1 MKSIY
6 TQSSSSNEEL
16 LKRALWSASYIELS
30 PHEWTWTQTE
40 QEEMAK
46 AILLLNKK
54 IDIEKRVEI
63 LERRMEAHNAQD
75 RADNVLARV
84 HKLEDLHD

>member
-1 MKSIY
+1 MSDDEI
-6 TQSSSSNEEL
+6 
-16 LKRALWSASYIELS
+16 LKRALWSASYIQLS

-46 AILLLNKK
+46 ALLILSKK
-54 IDIEKRVEI
+54 ADIEKRVEI

-75 RADNVLARV
+75 RVDNILTRI
-84 HKLEDLHD
+84 HKLERLHE